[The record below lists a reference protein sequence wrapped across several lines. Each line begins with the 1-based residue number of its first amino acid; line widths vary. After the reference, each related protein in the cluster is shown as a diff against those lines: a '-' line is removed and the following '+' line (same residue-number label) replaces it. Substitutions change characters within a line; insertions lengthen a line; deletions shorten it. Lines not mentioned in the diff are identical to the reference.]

1 MSPDSHPEREASLL
15 SHYERIIEISRQ
27 LNSTYDH
34 VALLQQIVAAAAEL
48 VNCEAA
54 SILLIDPT
62 TGELR
67 FEIATNM
74 NPNEAQHIIIPM
86 EGSIAGWIA
95 RHGEPRVIQDTTRE
109 PGHFQEIDQLI
120 DFHTTNLLGV
130 PMSTHVKVIGVLEV
144 VNKRDRQRFNDID
157 INTLTTLASQA
168 AVAIENARLFRQS
181 DFIAEMVHELRTPL
195 RALRASTGILLHN
208 TVDDSQR
215 DEMLLTMQAETDRL
229 LRLTTDFL
237 ELAQMESGRVR
248 LQTEALNLQQCVHD
262 SVEVVAAQAQEKNLS
277 ILIDVE
283 PITIKA
289 DAAKFK
295 QMMLNL
301 LTNAIKY
308 NRPYGEIRITGVSTR
323 SDSGSAAQ
331 ISVSDTGPGMS
342 RAHVSQIFQK
352 FFRVEATAGD
362 NTGTGLGLAIT
373 KHIVEAHGGEIW
385 VESEP
390 GSGTTFHVIL
400 PAVVTD

>member
-1 MSPDSHPEREASLL
+1 MKPDSPQGQDASLL

-34 VALLQQIVAAAAEL
+34 IALLQQIVAAAAEL
-48 VNCEAA
+48 ADCEAA
-54 SILLIDPT
+54 SILLIDPI

-74 NPNEAQHIIIPM
+74 NPNEAQNIIIPM

-95 RHGEPRVIQDTTRE
+95 RHGEPRVIQDVAGE

-120 DFHTTNLLGV
+120 NFHTTNLLGV
-130 PMSTHVKVIGVLEV
+130 PMSTHKKVIGVLEV
-144 VNKRDRQRFNDID
+144 VNKRGGQRFNDVD

-195 RALRASTGILLHN
+195 TALRATTGVLLHN
-208 TVDDSQR
+208 ALEAEQHN
-215 DEMLLTMQAETDRL
+215 ELLRTMQSETDRL

-248 LQTEALNLQQCVHD
+248 LQTGPLDLRDTVYD
-262 SVEVVAAQAQEKNLS
+262 SVEVVMPQAQEKGLTIAVN
-277 ILIDVE
+277 VE
-283 PITIKA
+283 SMIISGDP
-289 DAAKFK
+289 AKIK

-308 NRPYGEIRITGVSTR
+308 NRPHGEIRVAGVPTCN
-323 SDSGSAAQ
+323 DSGDVAQ
-331 ISVSDTGPGMS
+331 ISISDTGPGMS
-342 RAHVSQIFQK
+342 REHVSQIFQK
-352 FFRVEATAGD
+352 FYRVDTTAAD

-373 KHIVEAHGGEIW
+373 KHIVEAHGGEVW
-385 VESEP
+385 VESEL
-390 GSGTTFHVIL
+390 GTGTTFHVLL
-400 PAVVTD
+400 PVSTG